1 MNLLPALLSN
11 KSVAEPLMARQA
23 ARGFIMTE
31 TPNSLPQFE
40 FQGFQ
45 SPNTTQVPDELFDKL
60 LTVLSGAELKVLLY
74 VTRRTFGFKKDS
86 DNISLAQMLNGI
98 KTRDGRVIDGGAGL
112 TKKTLLKA
120 ITSLESKK
128 IIFTER
134 RRSLEKGDEPTTYR
148 LNIVRSTPGE
158 KITLPLGEKLHQ
170 GGSNQIPPGPWGTN
184 SPTQQTVIQETEEQH
199 FIVVDTLTN
208 FGISKRV
215 AQKLTDTY
223 PEDYLLQKLD
233 LVQWMVATGSSLVGK
248 NPSGYL
254 RRAIEED
261 YLPPLQYQ
269 TPEQRQK
276 DEAAQQQRKEAE
288 ADHRR
293 TKERLQQLL
302 REEHP
307 PQPVGEDGLTTESAW
322 VLTLEQLKEQIPR
335 PAFETWLKNTMLL
348 EVTGNTAQVMVSS
361 QATLD
366 WLEKRL
372 YQSIARALG
381 GVLQQEVEVEFVA
394 PQSPE

>member
-1 MNLLPALLSN
+1 M
-11 KSVAEPLMARQA
+11 
-23 ARGFIMTE
+23 
-31 TPNSLPQFE
+31 
-40 FQGFQ
+40 
-45 SPNTTQVPDELFDKL
+45 
-60 LTVLSGAELKVLLY
+60 
-74 VTRRTFGFKKDS
+74 
-86 DNISLAQMLNGI
+86 
-98 KTRDGRVIDGGAGL
+98 
-112 TKKTLLKA
+112 
-120 ITSLESKK
+120 
-128 IIFTER
+128 
-134 RRSLEKGDEPTTYR
+134 
-148 LNIVRSTPGE
+148 
-158 KITLPLGEKLHQ
+158 GEKLHQ

-184 SPTQQTVIQETEEQH
+184 SPTQHTVIQETEEQH
-199 FIVVDTLTN
+199 IIVVDTLTN

-223 PEDYLLQKLD
+223 PEYYLLQKLD
-233 LVQWMVATGSSLVGK
+233 LVQWMVGTGSSLEGK

-261 YLPPLQYQ
+261 YLPPPQYQ
-269 TPEQRQK
+269 PPEQRQK
-276 DEAAQQQRKEAE
+276 DEAGQQQRKEAE

-348 EVTGNTAQVMVSS
+348 EVTGNIAQVMVSS
-361 QATLD
+361 QSTLD